1 MAAATN
7 TFPLP
12 DLTGK
17 TFLITGA
24 NSGIGYE
31 AARALARAGGQVVLA
46 CRNTDKGS
54 AARNTILAE
63 SPNANVEVL
72 ELDLADLASVR
83 DFAAL
88 IRARES
94 KLHALINN
102 AGVMAISRQLT
113 ADGFETQLGVNHLG
127 HFALTGL
134 LLDRLLAT
142 PGARI
147 VNVSSQAHKIGR
159 MNWDDLDGARTYKRW
174 PAYGQSKLANLLF
187 TFELGR
193 RLSELRLD
201 ARAVACHPGY
211 AATNLQYVA
220 ADQDG
225 SRFTRKIMEL
235 GNALIAQSA
244 ESGAMPTLYAAV
256 SPDAQS
262 GDFIGPSGL
271 FGRAGFPEKQR
282 AMRAAYDPEAMRK
295 LWEISVERTSVDYA
309 ALAPPGTRRAS
320 GPAAPAPQ

>member
-1 MAAATN
+1 MASATPA
-7 TFPLP
+7 FPLP

-17 TFLITGA
+17 TFVITGA

-31 AARALARAGGQVVLA
+31 ATRALARAGGHVVLA
-46 CRNTDKGS
+46 CRNLDKGA
-54 AARNTILAE
+54 AARSSIMAE
-63 SPNANVEVL
+63 TPSASVEVL

-113 ADGFETQLGVNHLG
+113 ADGFEMQLGVNHLG

-147 VNVSSQAHKIGR
+147 VNVSSQAHKMGR
-159 MNWDDLDGARTYKRW
+159 MRWDDLDGAHTYGRW
-174 PAYGQSKLANLLF
+174 AAYGQSKLANLLF
-187 TFELGR
+187 TFELAR

-211 AATNLQYVA
+211 AATNLQFVA
-220 ADQDG
+220 PDQDG
-225 SRFTRKIMEL
+225 SRFGRKLMEL

-244 ESGAMPTLYAAV
+244 EAGAMPTLYAAV

-262 GDFIGPSGL
+262 GDFIGPGG
-271 FGRAGFPEKQR
+271 FMGRAGFPGKLR
-282 AMRAAYDPEAMRK
+282 AMRAAYDPVAMQK
-295 LWEISVERTSVDYA
+295 LWEISVERTSVDFA
-309 ALAPPGTRRAS
+309 AVAPPGSRRAS
-320 GPAAPAPQ
+320 GPAAPAPA